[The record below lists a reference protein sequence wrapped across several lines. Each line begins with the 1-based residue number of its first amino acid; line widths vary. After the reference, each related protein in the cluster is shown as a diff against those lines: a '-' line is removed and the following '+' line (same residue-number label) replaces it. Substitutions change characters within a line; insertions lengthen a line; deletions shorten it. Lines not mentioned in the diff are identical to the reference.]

1 MLKTRVISGLI
12 GIIFV
17 VIGVQ
22 IGGPVFAVGA
32 GAVGIIA
39 GWEFVRMMR
48 AGGYS
53 PSYVIPLAIIPL
65 LVLDSYAGSL
75 RLLSLIVSLAL
86 LGALALQLFRHT
98 EHPTADWAM
107 AVAGGLY
114 IGWGMGH
121 VVALRELAD
130 GIYLIWL
137 TLLCTWASDTFAYF
151 AGRAFGGRLVER
163 KLWPRHSPKKT
174 WEGLFGGIAGSLVVA
189 ALFAAFSPIG
199 WGGAMLAGA
208 IIPIAGLFGDLGIS
222 QMKRDVGVK
231 DSSNLFPGHGGFL
244 DRIDS
249 LLFISVVVY
258 YLIVWAG

>member
-1 MLKTRVISGLI
+1 MLKTRVISGII
-12 GIIFV
+12 GVIVV
-17 VIGVQ
+17 VIAVQ
-22 IGGPVFAVGA
+22 IGGLFFAVGA
-32 GAVGIIA
+32 TAVGMIA

-48 AGGYS
+48 AGGYN
-53 PSYVIPLAIIPL
+53 PSYVIPLALIPL
-65 LVLDSYAGSL
+65 LVLDSFYSSL
-75 RLLSLIVSLAL
+75 RLTSLILSLGL

-107 AVAGGLY
+107 AIAGGLY
-114 IGWGMGH
+114 IGWGIGH
-121 VVALRELAD
+121 VVALRQLA
-130 GIYLIWL
+130 GGVYLIWF

-174 WEGLFGGIAGSLVVA
+174 WEGLFGGIAGSLVVG
-189 ALFAAFSPIG
+189 ALFATFSPTG
-199 WGGAMLAGA
+199 PFGMMLAAA